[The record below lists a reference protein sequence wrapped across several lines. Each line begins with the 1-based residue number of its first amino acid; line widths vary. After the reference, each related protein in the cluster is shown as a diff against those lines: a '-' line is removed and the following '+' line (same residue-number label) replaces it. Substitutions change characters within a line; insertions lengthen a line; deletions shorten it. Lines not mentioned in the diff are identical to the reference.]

1 MITSMADSD
10 VIKDDN
16 NIKSLVLH
24 NRAGLKSLRD
34 DHVNILDKL
43 TSKHVK
49 NNTNN
54 ATSDNNIKERI
65 NAVSDSLQL
74 LEVGIA
80 ESGIMVSLAQHFDT
94 LETERCITKLEIK
107 RVKDENDWL
116 RDELEDTERRLHD
129 ALSRLT
135 ELEDEKTQWEFTNEL
150 KKFESEANVKPMTPS
165 KIPVGNFR
173 LEEEKAINRALTNG
187 SSDSNRQPMT
197 RSSSPAPPSR
207 IPKFFGSNYTR
218 VKEKMEK
225 VANEKSEAQKK
236 LRSKSHKLSLTPA
249 SSQSAITS
257 R

>member
-1 MITSMADSD
+1 MITSMADSNT
-10 VIKDDN
+10 IKDDK
-16 NIKSLVLH
+16 NIKSMILH

-34 DHVNILDKL
+34 DHVNILDTL
-43 TSKHVK
+43 TSKHANNN
-49 NNTNN
+49 NNT
-54 ATSDNNIKERI
+54 ASDNNVKERI

-80 ESGIMVSLAQHFDT
+80 EGGIMVSLAQHFDT
-94 LETERCITKLEIK
+94 LEAERCITKLEMK

-116 RDELEDTERRLHD
+116 RDELEDTEKRLHD

-173 LEEEKAINRALTNG
+173 LEEEKAINRALNNG
-187 SSDSNRQPMT
+187 SHDSNRQSMT

>member
-1 MITSMADSD
+1 MITSMADSNT
-10 VIKDDN
+10 IKDDK
-16 NIKSLVLH
+16 NIKSMILH

-34 DHVNILDKL
+34 DHVNILDTL
-43 TSKHVK
+43 TSKHANNN
-49 NNTNN
+49 NNT
-54 ATSDNNIKERI
+54 ASDNNVKERI

-80 ESGIMVSLAQHFDT
+80 EGGIMVSLAQHFDT
-94 LETERCITKLEIK
+94 LEAERCITKLEMK

-173 LEEEKAINRALTNG
+173 LEEEKAINRALNNG
-187 SSDSNRQPMT
+187 SHDSNRQSMT

>member
-1 MITSMADSD
+1 MIPSMADGD
-10 VIKDDN
+10 AIKDDN

-43 TSKHVK
+43 TSKHAQ
-49 NNTNN
+49 NNNSN
-54 ATSDNNIKERI
+54 GTSDNNIKERI

-74 LEVGIA
+74 LDVGIA

-94 LETERCITKLEIK
+94 LEAERCIMKLEMK

-150 KKFESEANVKPMTPS
+150 KKYESEANVKPMTPS

-187 SSDSNRQPMT
+187 SNDSNRQSLT
-197 RSSSPAPPSR
+197 RSISPAAPSR

>member
-1 MITSMADSD
+1 MITSMADSNT
-10 VIKDDN
+10 IKDDK
-16 NIKSLVLH
+16 NIKSMILH

-34 DHVNILDKL
+34 DHVNILDTL
-43 TSKHVK
+43 TSKHANNN
-49 NNTNN
+49 NNT
-54 ATSDNNIKERI
+54 ASDNNVKERI

-80 ESGIMVSLAQHFDT
+80 EGGIMVSLAQHFDT
-94 LETERCITKLEIK
+94 LEAERCITKLEMK

-116 RDELEDTERRLHD
+116 RDELEDTEKRLHD

-173 LEEEKAINRALTNG
+173 LEEEKAINRALNNG
-187 SSDSNRQPMT
+187 SHDSNRQSMT

-225 VANEKSEAQKK
+225 VANEKCEAQKK